1 MGVEF
6 NICTRHQGTDV
17 TKVLLAA
24 RPKRMASIL
33 ALSVLLAA
41 PEWCGAVAE
50 EYPSRVVSLVVAFPA
65 GGGVDT
71 IGRAI
76 AQKLTDALGQQV
88 IVVNRPG
95 AGSVIGTRDVAKAK
109 PDGYTLLLLVT
120 GAALPANPGYDIEK
134 DFAPIGLIASVPIVI
149 MSNSSLPAKS
159 LVEVIAL
166 AKSEGEKLTVG
177 TPPAPTLNYFG
188 AEQFK
193 AMTRTN
199 ITIVTYKGTGP
210 LTNDLVG
217 GHVMLAFNTLPPAIG
232 NIRAGALRAIAVGSP
247 SRMAAIPD
255 VPTIAESGLPGLEIV
270 QYYGLVAPAG
280 TPQPIIERLNKELRK
295 IVTSEDMRKRLLDA
309 GGDPIASTPAEY
321 AQNIQREEGKWQA
334 LIKKLGLVVN

>member
-1 MGVEF
+1 MTAR
-6 NICTRHQGTDV
+6 TRFWRT
-17 TKVLLAA
+17 
-24 RPKRMASIL
+24 
-33 ALSVLLAA
+33 ALIIVSSVLLAA
-41 PEWCGAVAE
+41 PAWRDAMAE
-50 EYPSRVVSLVVAFPA
+50 EYPSRVISLVIAFPA
-65 GGGVDT
+65 GGGVDAV
-71 IGRAI
+71 GRLI

-95 AGSVIGTRDVAKAK
+95 AGSVIGTRDVARAP

-120 GAALPANPGYDIEK
+120 GAALPANPGYDLEK
-134 DFAPIGLIASVPIVI
+134 DFAAIGLIASVPIVI
-149 MSNSSLPAKS
+149 MSNPSVPAKS
-159 LVEVIAL
+159 LAEVVAL
-166 AKSEGEKLTVG
+166 AKQEGAKLTVG

-193 AMTRTN
+193 AMTGTD

-232 NIRAGALRAIAVGSP
+232 NIRSGALRAIAVGSP

-270 QYYGLVAPAG
+270 QYYGLVAPVA
-280 TPQPIIERLNKELRK
+280 TPQPIIERLNQELRK
-295 IVTSEDMRKRLLDA
+295 IVTSEDVKKHLIDV
-309 GGDPIASTPAEY
+309 GGDPIASTPSEY
-321 AQNIQREEGKWQA
+321 ARNIQREEAKWQA
-334 LIKKLGLVVN
+334 VIKKLGLVVN

>member
-1 MGVEF
+1 MRTRGHRSRFIGVAAMAA
-6 NICTRHQGTDV
+6 
-17 TKVLLAA
+17 LAA
-24 RPKRMASIL
+24 TL
-33 ALSVLLAA
+33 ALPQSSD
-41 PEWCGAVAE
+41 AE
-50 EYPSRVVSLVVAFPA
+50 EYPSRTISLVVAFPA

-71 IGRAI
+71 VGRVI

-95 AGSVIGTRDVAKAK
+95 AGSVIGTRDVARAQ

-120 GAALPANPGYDIEK
+120 GAGLPENPGYDMAK
-134 DFAPIGLIASVPIVI
+134 DFAPVGLIASVPIVI
-149 MSNSSLPAKS
+149 MSNSSVPAKTLS
-159 LVEVIAL
+159 EVIAL
-166 AKSEGEKLTVG
+166 AKKEGDKITVG

-193 AMTRTN
+193 AMTGTK

-232 NIRAGALRAIAVGSP
+232 NIQTGALRAIAVGSP

-270 QYYGLVAPAG
+270 QYYGLAAPAG
-280 TPQPIIERLNKELRK
+280 TPQPIIDRLNNELRK
-295 IVTSEDMRKRLLDA
+295 IVGSDDMKKRLLDA
-309 GGDPIASTPAEY
+309 GGDPLASTPAEY

-334 LIKKLGLVVN
+334 VIKKLGLVINN